1 MDWPHVRAGL
11 TVWSQL
17 TALLETMRP
26 KQWAK
31 NLILFVGLIFS
42 DDRLLFHLPSLTRS
56 VLAFLLFCLLSSCIY
71 ILNDLTDIEKDR
83 NHPVKRHRPLPSG
96 RLRPRV
102 AQVALV
108 GGLAVALTGAFRL
121 GVGFGLVGLAYFLI
135 NIAYS
140 FYLKNVV
147 IVDVF
152 TIAAGFVL
160 RAVAGAV
167 VIGVA
172 ISPWLYVVTILL
184 ALFLA
189 IGKRRHELILLENGS
204 GAHRRVLEEYT
215 APLLDDM
222 LSVVMA
228 STVIAYSLY
237 TFTAKNLPP
246 NHAMMLTIPVA
257 LYGLFRYLY
266 LIHRKNAGGAPEEVL
281 FQDKPLLAA
290 ILLWGVMVVGILYLA
305 PGN

>member
-1 MDWPHVRAGL
+1 MTWPRAREDISA
-11 TVWSQL
+11 WSQL
-17 TALLETMRP
+17 GALVETMRP

-42 DDRLLFHLPSLTRS
+42 DDRLLFHLPSLGRT
-56 VLAFLLFCLLSSCIY
+56 VVAFFLFCLLSSSVY

-83 NHPVKRHRPLPSG
+83 KHPVKRHRPLPSG
-96 RLRPRV
+96 RLAPRV
-102 AQVALV
+102 AQAALV
-108 GGLAVALTGAFRL
+108 AELAAALGGSFLL
-121 GVGFGLVGLAYFLI
+121 GPAFGLVALIYLVI

-140 FYLKNVV
+140 FSLKNVV
-147 IVDVF
+147 ILDVF

-189 IGKRRHELILLENGS
+189 IGKRRHELLLLEEGR
-204 GAHRRVLEEYT
+204 GAHRRVLEEYS

-237 TFTAKNLPP
+237 TFTAENLPD
-246 NHAMMLTIPVA
+246 NHAMMLTVPVA

-266 LIHRKNAGGAPEEVL
+266 LIHRRNAGGAPEEVL
-281 FQDKPLLAA
+281 FQDRPLLAA
-290 ILLWGVMVVGILYLA
+290 ILVWGLMVIVILYVLPA
-305 PGN
+305 P

>member
-1 MDWPHVRAGL
+1 
-11 TVWSQL
+11 
-17 TALLETMRP
+17 
-26 KQWAK
+26 
-31 NLILFVGLIFS
+31 
-42 DDRLLFHLPSLTRS
+42 
-56 VLAFLLFCLLSSCIY
+56 VLS
-71 ILNDLTDIEKDR
+71 
-83 NHPVKRHRPLPSG
+83 P
-96 RLRPRV
+96 
-102 AQVALV
+102 
-108 GGLAVALTGAFRL
+108 
-121 GVGFGLVGLAYFLI
+121 GFGLIGLVYFLV
-135 NIAYS
+135 NVAYS

-147 IVDVF
+147 IIDVF

-189 IGKRRHELILLENGS
+189 IGKRRHELILLENNS
-204 GAHRRVLEEYT
+204 GTHRRG
-215 APLLDDM
+215 
-222 LSVVMA
+222 MA

-237 TFTAKNLPP
+237 TFTAKNLPS

-281 FQDKPLLAA
+281 FHDRPLLAA
-290 ILLWGVMVVGILYLA
+290 IVLWGVMVVGILYLM